1 MTGACGFGVSLCRD
15 MDSDIKNLK
24 IQKQMLLYIK
34 GEISYI
40 HRPMEEIFDIL
51 SEKFDAPYGTMLGSI
66 SDKMR
71 ERTGRSLQNIWL
83 CEISDM
89 NLGNEMSRI
98 CVSYLEKMSGCFGC
112 EGGEIQVDTLELL
125 EKEIECEISQL
136 TEKKTQNSRLIRVLS
151 TLAGV
156 LCIILFL

>member
-1 MTGACGFGVSLCRD
+1 
-15 MDSDIKNLK
+15 
-24 IQKQMLLYIK
+24 
-34 GEISYI
+34 
-40 HRPMEEIFDIL
+40 
-51 SEKFDAPYGTMLGSI
+51 
-66 SDKMR
+66 
-71 ERTGRSLQNIWL
+71 
-83 CEISDM
+83 
-89 NLGNEMSRI
+89 
-98 CVSYLEKMSGCFGC
+98 MSGCFGC